1 VKRKIK
7 VGVIGA
13 GRIGKIHTENIIRYV
28 PQAEIA
34 AVADI
39 YVDRIKDWANDFGIE
54 KLTTDYMEI
63 LNDDE
68 IEIVIIC
75 SPTDTHSKIIIE
87 SAEVGKHIFCE
98 KPIDLDL
105 GKIRQTI
112 KSIDKSGVKFQIGF
126 NRRFDHNFKKIK
138 ELIKNGSAGN
148 IYLVKITS
156 WDPEVPPIEYVKV
169 SGGLFLDMAIHDFDM
184 ARFLTD
190 SEAKEVYAVGDVFIN
205 PAVKD
210 AGDIDTAIV
219 TLRLENGAMVV
230 IDNCRKA
237 PHGYDQR
244 VEVLG
249 SKGFVFTSND
259 TETTA
264 ALGTESGIHSEK
276 PFYFFTQRY
285 KDSYINEILTFFDA
299 VINNKNTP
307 VGAVDG
313 LRPVIMGMAAIK
325 SLKENRPVKIEEVEN
340 ADL

>member
-1 VKRKIK
+1 MKRKIK

-28 PQAEIA
+28 PEVEVA

-39 YVDRIKDWANDFGIE
+39 YVDKIKDWANDFGIK

-75 SPTDTHSKIIIE
+75 SSTDTHSKIIIE
-87 SAEVGKHIFCE
+87 SAEVGKQIFCE

-138 ELIKNGSAGN
+138 ELIRNGSTGN

-156 WDPEVPPIEYVKV
+156 WDPEVPPIEYVKA

-219 TLRLENGAMVV
+219 TLRLENGVMVV

-307 VGAVDG
+307 VGAIDG
-313 LRPVIMGMAAIK
+313 LKPVIMAMAAKK
-325 SLKENRPVKIEEVEN
+325 SLIEKRPVKIEEIEN

>member
-1 VKRKIK
+1 MKRKIK

-28 PQAEIA
+28 PEAEVDV
-34 AVADI
+34 VADI
-39 YVDRIKDWANDFGIE
+39 YADKMKDWADDFGIK
-54 KLTTDYMEI
+54 KLTTDYKEI
-63 LNDDE
+63 INNKE
-68 IEIVIIC
+68 IEVVIIC
-75 SPTDTHSKIIIE
+75 SSTDTHSKIIIE
-87 SAEVGKHIFCE
+87 SAEAGKQIFCE

-112 KSIDKSGVKFQIGF
+112 KAIDKSGVKFQIGF
-126 NRRFDHNFKKIK
+126 NRRFDHNFKKVK

-148 IYLVKITS
+148 VYMVKITS
-156 WDPEVPPIEYVKV
+156 WDPEGPPIEYVKV

-205 PAVKD
+205 PAIKD
-210 AGDIDTAIV
+210 VGDIDTAIT
-219 TLRLENGAMVV
+219 TLRLKNGVMVV

-249 SKGFVFTSND
+249 SKGFIFTSND

-264 ALGTESGIHSEK
+264 AIGMGNGILSEK

-299 VINNKNTP
+299 LINNKNTP
-307 VGAVDG
+307 VGAIDG
-313 LRPVIMGMAAIK
+313 LKPVLIGMAAKK
-325 SLKENRPVKIEEVEN
+325 SLIEKRPVKIEEIEN
-340 ADL
+340 E